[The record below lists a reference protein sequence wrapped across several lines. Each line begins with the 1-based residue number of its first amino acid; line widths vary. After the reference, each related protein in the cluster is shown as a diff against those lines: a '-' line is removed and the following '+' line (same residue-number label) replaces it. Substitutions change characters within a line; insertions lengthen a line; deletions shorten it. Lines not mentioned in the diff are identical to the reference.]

1 MICKFIQQLRVAQLF
16 CFHRYVHI
24 YRYIQRLS
32 DSVGLSTQCNIPR
45 REILINVCGRC
56 NSIYTHC
63 RLSWCWPSR
72 AKREGRGIDCAFHS
86 YTRTHINQNSKIAPR
101 CMPSFILHSHII
113 QHDNSQ
119 VWWPLLLNRANA
131 FLAKCS
137 KPTRLC
143 RQYAVMSEISWL
155 AASVNT
161 RGVCSSW
168 HNPTNVTPRTHTAS
182 IIMKP
187 LHY

>member
-1 MICKFIQQLRVAQLF
+1 MCV
-16 CFHRYVHI
+16 
-24 YRYIQRLS
+24 
-32 DSVGLSTQCNIPR
+32 VGVT
-45 REILINVCGRC
+45 V
-56 NSIYTHC
+56 YTHTADSHDADLQEQ
-63 RLSWCWPSR
+63 RG
-72 AKREGRGIDCAFHS
+72 KEGESIVHFIH
-86 YTRTHINQNSKIAPR
+86 THAHTLIKKQVCMCKIAPR

-119 VWWPLLLNRANA
+119 VWCPLLLSRTNA
-131 FLAKCS
+131 FLAKCR